1 VGRRS
6 GLAEEGIVKRL
17 LVFALVAACSGS
29 GGTSGARSTYNEG
42 VEAMANGDLET
53 AATRFLEARD
63 AAGVDQE
70 LRIDAAYNLAL
81 TNARMADEYAVPEP
95 EKSMELLRQAAGWF
109 QDAVRLN
116 PEDADARAN
125 LEIVLRQIQLLAD
138 QLNEGDGLEAKLDR
152 VIEDQ
157 RVLRDQLRGL
167 MTRITEAGD
176 QAEPLRF
183 EADFFAL
190 EELER
195 TLFAEA
201 GVVGDLA
208 GDELSLIEGKP
219 EEERSDEEKVRLVQ
233 LTMLDRY
240 LQDGRTAMSDSRR
253 TLRRLEGDRAH
264 VFSDAALDSLKRAR
278 EQLLDPVAVL
288 KLIAQD
294 ELMVHRHTLALAE
307 LGSGASLLDGGDAVS
322 APPWLTELHLA
333 ARQED
338 ALVRANEILQRFSAA
353 AGYDGSFDS
362 AQDERTKVK
371 QQRMLVAAAE
381 AAPLLTTATDAMR
394 KSATELRT
402 NGSLEIAGDDQR
414 RALEALAAAIE
425 RFAEIRQLIEIAYA
439 DQSVAV
445 AVLSPDTPKEQ
456 LGELTADEL
465 DEKVDGAVAKNRER
479 MARLVGMFADE
490 VASIDAQIQQAAQ
503 QAGGQLPPDQ
513 EQQIAAAKQQYEQA
527 EVFRAQADVALA
539 TLEAALADPKSKVV
553 LVEPAIEALAAIE
566 ELRRIFYSVI
576 EHLKELRQNQ
586 ANTHDGTATAHGLE
600 DAERIEA
607 LGPLADFQN
616 EHSDMGAAISEAL
629 AGQADAATQSGQEG
643 AEEQAERL
651 ARAADEVV
659 QAVTSM
665 RQAGGVMVKA
675 RDESA
680 TMSYDLEPVLTDQQ
694 TALEHLD
701 EAIRILEPPQEQ
713 EQDEQEQQEQQDQ
726 SQQQAQRK
734 LQSVRDRE
742 AERERERKR
751 QQRNQAQPVEKDW

>member
-1 VGRRS
+1 MKRALIIASVIGLVG
-6 GLAEEGIVKRL
+6 
-17 LVFALVAACSGS
+17 ACSGS

-42 VEAMANGDLET
+42 IEALSNGDLDT

-109 QDAVRLN
+109 QDALRLN
-116 PEDADARAN
+116 PEDDEARAN

-138 QLNEGDGLEAKLDR
+138 QLNDGQALEAALDR

-157 RVLRDQLRGL
+157 RVLRDQLRTL

-219 EEERSDEEKVRLVQ
+219 EEERGEEEQIRLVQ

-240 LQDGRTAMSDSRR
+240 LQDGRTAMADARR
-253 TLRRLEGDRAH
+253 MLRRLEGDRAH
-264 VFSDAALDSLKRAR
+264 VFTDSALDSLKRAR

-294 ELMVHRHTLALAE
+294 ELMVHRHTVALDQI
-307 LGSGASLLDGGDAVS
+307 GSGALLLDGGEQAV
-322 APPWLTELHLA
+322 APPWLTEAHLA

-338 ALVRANEILQRFSAA
+338 ALVRANEVLQRFSAA
-353 AGYDGSFDS
+353 AGYDGEISDP
-362 AQDERTKVK
+362 K
-371 QQRMLVAAAE
+371 QQRMLVAASE
-381 AAPLLTTATDAMR
+381 AVPFMTAATDAMR

-402 NGSLEIAGDDQR
+402 GGSLDVAADDQR
-414 RALEALAAAIE
+414 QALEALAAAIE
-425 RFAEIRQLIEIAYA
+425 RFAEIRQLIELAYA

-445 AVLSPDTPKEQ
+445 AVLSPDTPAEQ
-456 LGELTADEL
+456 LGEMTAEEL
-465 DEKVDGAVAKNRER
+465 DDKVDGAVAKNRER
-479 MARLVGMFADE
+479 MGRLVGMFADE
-490 VASIDAQIQQAAQ
+490 IANIDAQVQAAAQ
-503 QAGGQLPPDQ
+503 QAGGQLPPEQ

-527 EVFRAQADVALA
+527 EVYRAQADTALA
-539 TLEAALADPKSKVV
+539 ELEAALADPTSKVV
-553 LVEPAIEALAAIE
+553 LVEPATKALTAIE
-566 ELRRIFYSVI
+566 ELRRLFYSVI

-586 ANTHDGTATAHGLE
+586 ANTHDGTATAHTLDD
-600 DAERIEA
+600 DARIVA
-607 LGPLADFQN
+607 LGPLADSQTQ
-616 EHSDMGAAISEAL
+616 HSQMGASITEAL
-629 AGQADAATQSGQEG
+629 AGQADAAVQSGAEG

-651 ARAADEVV
+651 ARAADEVA

-675 RDESA
+675 RDEAA

-694 TALEHLD
+694 TAIEHLD

-713 EQDEQEQQEQQDQ
+713 EQDQQEQQQQQDQ

-734 LQSVRDRE
+734 LQSIRDRE

-751 QQRNQAQPVEKDW
+751 QQRSQPEPVEKDW